1 MLAGDKGSLVGFA
14 NGLLAPDACGE
25 GEQSAGDAGVNTGD
39 GAPSV
44 VFKSEPSRFSCRRLV
59 GGVTGRCA
67 VSLSVVVP
75 LVLLGWDVPE
85 VAVESFVVIPGHP
98 LEGDLLGGGSWA

>member
-1 MLAGDKGSLVGFA
+1 MADYRKILELF
-14 NGLLAPDACGE
+14 LE
-25 GEQSAGDAGVNTGD
+25 GRSYR
-39 GAPSV
+39 
-44 VFKSEPSRFSCRRLV
+44 EPSRFSCRRFV

-85 VAVESFVVIPGHP
+85 VAVESFVIIPSHP
-98 LEGDLLGGGSWA
+98 LEGDLLNIRDRLERANTEGRILCDGFVL